1 MADRTHVN
9 GTSNGLPNGVHN
21 ETVNGAADGLA
32 NGVEEPSK
40 RGFIGAIDQ
49 GTTSTR
55 FIIFEVATG
64 EPVAKHQLEIEN
76 HHPHPGWHE
85 HDPKELL
92 HSVTTCMEAAF
103 ADFVELGHTK
113 DDLRAIG
120 ITNQRE
126 TTIVWDG
133 RTGET
138 LHNAIVWSDTRTADK
153 ARQINE
159 QATSKTISDLTGLP
173 VWEDGHLM
181 FGTVDTWLV
190 YCLNGGSKAKEP
202 VHVTDSTNASRTMLM
217 NLRTLHWEDSI
228 IQTFGLDKHPLGLP
242 RIVSSSDPNAF
253 GSIFSGPLEGVRITG
268 CLGDQSAALV
278 GQCAFAPGQAKNT
291 YGTGCFLLYNV
302 GKERPDLRGSGSG
315 LISTVAYDFATTGE
329 FRQAT
334 YALEGSIATAGSGV
348 KFLVKNLGLGNDA
361 HDINALANSVPNSGG
376 VVFVTAFSGLL
387 APYWIDDARG
397 TLFGLTQFTQ
407 KGHIARAT
415 LDATCY
421 QAKAIL
427 DAMAKQSGSH
437 LDSLAVDG
445 GLSNSDLCMQSQADI
460 SGIPIDRLCR
470 RRGWQDPTYECY
482 RDPSGFTCLVLVNG
496 REYQTDLAYQSD
508 VLAQENA
515 AMRAF
520 MVCRNFS
527 VNGGMLAR
535 NGIVQGLPATEAPRR
550 SSKKSR
556 HMASSQPGSGV
567 KFLVKNLGLGND
579 AHDINALAN
588 SVPDSGGVVFVTA
601 FSGLLAP
608 YWIDDARGT
617 LFGLTQF
624 TQKGHIARATLDATC
639 YQAKAILDAM
649 AKQSGSHLNSLA
661 VDGGLSNSDLCMQ
674 SQADISG
681 IPIDRPAMHEIT
693 ALGAAYAAG
702 LGIGAW
708 TMDELIA
715 MNARQQGTRRF
726 EPNSEKKA
734 ECERM
739 YRKWG
744 QAVHMSRGWA
754 TDEDATASSNDE
766 QSASSSEEEDAP
778 FDLEHMN

>member
-173 VWEDGHLM
+173 VSTYPSAIKLSWLLNNVDEVRQVWEDGHLM

-460 SGIPIDRLCR
+460 SGIPIDR
-470 RRGWQDPTYECY
+470 
-482 RDPSGFTCLVLVNG
+482 
-496 REYQTDLAYQSD
+496 
-508 VLAQENA
+508 
-515 AMRAF
+515 
-520 MVCRNFS
+520 
-527 VNGGMLAR
+527 
-535 NGIVQGLPATEAPRR
+535 
-550 SSKKSR
+550 
-556 HMASSQPGSGV
+556 
-567 KFLVKNLGLGND
+567 
-579 AHDINALAN
+579 
-588 SVPDSGGVVFVTA
+588 
-601 FSGLLAP
+601 
-608 YWIDDARGT
+608 
-617 LFGLTQF
+617 
-624 TQKGHIARATLDATC
+624 
-639 YQAKAILDAM
+639 
-649 AKQSGSHLNSLA
+649 
-661 VDGGLSNSDLCMQ
+661 
-674 SQADISG
+674 
-681 IPIDRPAMHEIT
+681 PAMHEIT

-715 MNARQQGTRRF
+715 MNARKQGTRRF
-726 EPNSEKKA
+726 EPNAEKKA

-744 QAVHMSRGWA
+744 QAVQMSRGWA
-754 TDEDATASSNDE
+754 TDEDATAKDE
-766 QSASSSEEEDAP
+766 QSASSSDEDAP

>member
-1 MADRTHVN
+1 MADRTH
-9 GTSNGLPNGVHN
+9 SNGIPNGLTNGVHN
-21 ETVNGAADGLA
+21 ETVNGAAGGLA
-32 NGVEEPSK
+32 NGVEDPSK

-113 DDLRAIG
+113 DDLKAIG

-126 TTIVWDG
+126 TTVVWDG

-173 VWEDGHLM
+173 VSTYPSAIKLSWLLNNVDEVRQVWEDGHLM

-228 IQTFGLDKHPLGLP
+228 IQTFGLDRHPLRLP

-334 YALEGSIATAGSGV
+334 YALEGSIATA
-348 KFLVKNLGLGNDA
+348 
-361 HDINALANSVPNSGG
+361 
-376 VVFVTAFSGLL
+376 
-387 APYWIDDARG
+387 
-397 TLFGLTQFTQ
+397 
-407 KGHIARAT
+407 
-415 LDATCY
+415 
-421 QAKAIL
+421 
-427 DAMAKQSGSH
+427 
-437 LDSLAVDG
+437 
-445 GLSNSDLCMQSQADI
+445 
-460 SGIPIDRLCR
+460 
-470 RRGWQDPTYECY
+470 
-482 RDPSGFTCLVLVNG
+482 
-496 REYQTDLAYQSD
+496 
-508 VLAQENA
+508 
-515 AMRAF
+515 
-520 MVCRNFS
+520 
-527 VNGGMLAR
+527 
-535 NGIVQGLPATEAPRR
+535 
-550 SSKKSR
+550 
-556 HMASSQPGSGV
+556 GSGV

>member
-159 QATSKTISDLTGLP
+159 QATSKTVSDLTGLP
-173 VWEDGHLM
+173 VSTYPSAIKLSWLLNN
-181 FGTVDTWLV
+181 VDE
-190 YCLNGGSKAKEP
+190 AKEP

-253 GSIFSGPLEGVRITG
+253 GSIFS
-268 CLGDQSAALV
+268 
-278 GQCAFAPGQAKNT
+278 GQAKNT

-460 SGIPIDRLCR
+460 SGIPIDR
-470 RRGWQDPTYECY
+470 
-482 RDPSGFTCLVLVNG
+482 
-496 REYQTDLAYQSD
+496 
-508 VLAQENA
+508 
-515 AMRAF
+515 
-520 MVCRNFS
+520 
-527 VNGGMLAR
+527 
-535 NGIVQGLPATEAPRR
+535 
-550 SSKKSR
+550 
-556 HMASSQPGSGV
+556 
-567 KFLVKNLGLGND
+567 
-579 AHDINALAN
+579 
-588 SVPDSGGVVFVTA
+588 
-601 FSGLLAP
+601 
-608 YWIDDARGT
+608 
-617 LFGLTQF
+617 
-624 TQKGHIARATLDATC
+624 
-639 YQAKAILDAM
+639 
-649 AKQSGSHLNSLA
+649 
-661 VDGGLSNSDLCMQ
+661 
-674 SQADISG
+674 
-681 IPIDRPAMHEIT
+681 PAMHEIT

-715 MNARQQGTRRF
+715 MNARKQGTRRF
-726 EPNSEKKA
+726 EPNAEKKA

-744 QAVHMSRGWA
+744 QAVQMSRGWA
-754 TDEDATASSNDE
+754 TDEDATAKDE
-766 QSASSSEEEDAP
+766 QSASSSDEDAP

>member
-1 MADRTHVN
+1 MADRTQIN
-9 GTSNGLPNGVHN
+9 GTSHGLTNGVRD
-21 ETVNGAADGLA
+21 ETVNGAASGLA
-32 NGVEEPSK
+32 NGVEDASK

-113 DDLRAIG
+113 DDLKAIG

-126 TTIVWDG
+126 TTIVWDD

-173 VWEDGHLM
+173 VSTYPSAIKLSWLLNNVDEVRQVWEDGHLM

-228 IQTFGLDKHPLGLP
+228 IQTFGLDKHPLRLP

-361 HDINALANSVPNSGG
+361 HDINALANSVPDSGG

-460 SGIPIDRLCR
+460 SGIPIDRPPCTRFRLSAP
-470 RRGWQDPTYECY
+470 PT
-482 RDPSGFTCLVLVNG
+482 P
-496 REYQTDLAYQSD
+496 
-508 VLAQENA
+508 
-515 AMRAF
+515 
-520 MVCRNFS
+520 
-527 VNGGMLAR
+527 
-535 NGIVQGLPATEAPRR
+535 
-550 SSKKSR
+550 
-556 HMASSQPGSGV
+556 PG
-567 KFLVKNLGLGND
+567 
-579 AHDINALAN
+579 
-588 SVPDSGGVVFVTA
+588 P
-601 FSGLLAP
+601 
-608 YWIDDARGT
+608 
-617 LFGLTQF
+617 
-624 TQKGHIARATLDATC
+624 
-639 YQAKAILDAM
+639 
-649 AKQSGSHLNSLA
+649 
-661 VDGGLSNSDLCMQ
+661 
-674 SQADISG
+674 
-681 IPIDRPAMHEIT
+681 
-693 ALGAAYAAG
+693 
-702 LGIGAW
+702 GIGAW

-715 MNARQQGTRRF
+715 MNARKQGTRRF
-726 EPNSEKKA
+726 EPNAEKKA
-734 ECERM
+734 EYEKM

-744 QAVHMSRGWA
+744 QAVQMSRGWA
-754 TDEDATASSNDE
+754 TDEDATASSKE
-766 QSASSSEEEDAP
+766 QSVSSSEEDAP